1 MKSIRLRAR
10 LRSEGFSLVEVL
22 VALAILGIAIVS
34 LMQLFSSSLRT
45 TKKSGDYTIALIHAR
60 SLMAEAYAT
69 PSIDDIDGSFEFD
82 DGYTATREVT
92 EAPPPAEAAEGE
104 EEIEPSPFK
113 FYEIK
118 VTVKWPPRGMTVLK
132 GKRVIYEEA
141 L

>member
-1 MKSIRLRAR
+1 M
-10 LRSEGFSLVEVL
+10 L

-60 SLMAEAYAT
+60 SLMAEAYAI
-69 PSIDDIDGSFEFD
+69 PSIDDIEGSFEFD
-82 DGYTATREVT
+82 DGYTAAREVAELPPSFT
-92 EAPPPAEAAEGE
+92 SEEDEEPPP
-104 EEIEPSPFK
+104 FK
-113 FYEIK
+113 SYEIT

>member
-1 MKSIRLRAR
+1 
-10 LRSEGFSLVEVL
+10 

-69 PSIDDIDGSFEFD
+69 PSIDDIKGSFDFD
-82 DGYTATREVT
+82 DGYTATREAT
-92 EAPPPAEAAEGE
+92 EISTAEEDE
-104 EEIEPSPFK
+104 EKTPFK
-113 FYEIK
+113 LYEIT
-118 VTVKWPPRGMTVLK
+118 VTVKWPPSGMTVLK
-132 GKRVIYEEA
+132 GRRVVYGEA

>member
-1 MKSIRLRAR
+1 MRSTRLQAQRKSD
-10 LRSEGFSLVEVL
+10 GFSLIEVL

-60 SLMAEAYAT
+60 SLMDEAYAT
-69 PSIDDIDGSFEFD
+69 QSIDDIEGSFDFD

-92 EAPPPAEAAEGE
+92 EISTAEEDE
-104 EEIEPSPFK
+104 EKTPFK
-113 FYEIK
+113 LYEIT
-118 VTVKWPPRGMTVLK
+118 VTVKWPPNGMTVLK
-132 GKRVIYEEA
+132 GRRVVYGEA

>member
-1 MKSIRLRAR
+1 
-10 LRSEGFSLVEVL
+10 

-69 PSIDDIDGSFEFD
+69 PSIDDIEGSFDFD
-82 DGYTATREVT
+82 GGYTATREAT
-92 EAPPPAEAAEGE
+92 EISTAEEAEEDE
-104 EEIEPSPFK
+104 EQPPFK
-113 FYEIK
+113 FYEIT
-118 VTVKWPPRGMTVLK
+118 VTVKWPPSGMTVLK
-132 GKRVIYEEA
+132 GRRVVYGEA